1 MNALL
6 HQVRTLQSRYSSRL
20 MGWAGLR
27 DTLGESLYWTEGVS
41 GIRIYTESYEKGK
54 SPKQASLLPLPF
66 EVGRF
71 GETRC
76 LGLDG

>member
-1 MNALL
+1 
-6 HQVRTLQSRYSSRL
+6 
-20 MGWAGLR
+20 MGWIKGHSWGKSVLDKA
-27 DTLGESLYWTEGVS
+27 EGVS